1 MTKAEE
7 GPEVTGVEL
16 KWLHWLLD
24 QHWPYLKKAMEKVV
38 KKELGFAVCKVIL
51 DDFGLEEVPRRC
63 FWRIW
68 SPSSRRRCRRP

>member
-1 MTKAEE
+1 MRLYHVQCEFRPPFEDNFVMTKAEE

-38 KKELGFAVCKVIL
+38 KKELGFAVFKVIF
-51 DDFGLEEVPRRC
+51 DDF
-63 FWRIW
+63 
-68 SPSSRRRCRRP
+68 RP